1 MSLRSNAKFIDLPAI
16 AVIVLTIA
24 IPVVVGLVV

>member
-1 MSLRSNAKFIDLPAI
+1 MSFRSNAKFIDFPAI

-24 IPVVVGLVV
+24 IPVVVALTV